1 MLKNTFKTIYVWMN
15 SILFEWIKWPI
26 MELIWGGFFLHWEV
40 KSHWEEFSSDMV
52 KERHAVVARK
62 KLSNKHFSFKCK
74 KNDKLSLSKLQL
86 YVIAW
91 KKNYVVTNYESVF
104 KGVGH
109 HYFLN
114 LHTILRMPTVIL
126 TAYVVRACLFIL
138 LRLTVVVCLHYLSC
152 VKRK

>member
-40 KSHWEEFSSDMV
+40 KSHWEEFSSDMI

-91 KKNYVVTNYESVF
+91 KKTMLLPITNLFSKVWVITISWISTQYW
-104 KGVGH
+104 GCPLL
-109 HYFLN
+109 YW
-114 LHTILRMPTVIL
+114 LHTLSGHV
-126 TAYVVRACLFIL
+126 CLFFS
-138 LRLTVVVCLHYLSC
+138 V
-152 VKRK
+152 